1 MKTKG
6 ALIWEL
12 NQPWSIEEIEIGDP
26 RRGEVKVQLEASG
39 MCHSDLHL
47 VTGGVPMAG
56 FPVLGGHEGAGII
69 TEIGDGVEDLAV
81 GDHVVL
87 SFIPACG
94 RCSSCQQGLR
104 NLCDVGAGALLG
116 TAVSDGTFRIQARGH
131 NVYPM
136 ALLGAFSPYV
146 VVHHTSVVK
155 IDPSVP
161 FEAACI
167 VGCGVTT
174 GYGSA
179 TRSAAVRPGEDVAIV
194 GVGGVGMSALQGA
207 VHAGARYLFAIEP
220 IAWKRNQALKFGAT
234 HIYDSAEAALA
245 GIAEVTA
252 GAMAKKVIVTVGEVH
267 GADLETWMLLT
278 AKAGTCVLTAVGSM
292 LDTAATL
299 NLSMLTLLQKNLQ
312 GTIFGGANPYHD
324 IPRLLSL
331 YQLGKLNLDGMV
343 TRQYWLEQINDG
355 YRDMLEGRNIR
366 GIIRYTDA
374 DR

>member
-1 MKTKG
+1 MRTKG

-12 NQPWSIEEIEIGDP
+12 NSPWSVEDIEIGDP
-26 RRGEVKVQLEASG
+26 RANEVTVQLEAAG

-56 FPVLGGHEGAGII
+56 FPILGGHEGAGII
-69 TEIGDGVEDLAV
+69 TEVGPGVDDIAV

-94 RCSSCQQGLR
+94 KCSSCQQGLR
-104 NLCDVGAGALLG
+104 NLCDVGAGALFG
-116 TAVSDGTFRIQARGH
+116 VAVSDGTFRIQAKGH
-131 NVYPM
+131 DVYPM
-136 ALLGAFSPYV
+136 ALLGSFAPYV
-146 VVHHTSVVK
+146 VVHQTSVVK
-155 IDPSVP
+155 IDPSIP
-161 FEAACI
+161 FEVACI

-174 GYGSA
+174 GWGSA

-207 VHAGARYLFAIEP
+207 VHAGARNVFAIDPVE
-220 IAWKRNQALKFGAT
+220 WKRDQACKFGANHT
-234 HIYDSAEAALA
+234 YESVEAAMT

-267 GADLETWMLLT
+267 GEDLDSWMSIT

-292 LDTAATL
+292 LDTKATI
-299 NLSMLTLLQKNLQ
+299 NLAMLTLLQKNLQ
-312 GTIFGGANPYHD
+312 GSIFGGGNPYHD
-324 IPRLLSL
+324 IPHLLSL
-331 YQLGKLNLDGMV
+331 YQAGKLNLDDMV
-343 TRQYWLEQINDG
+343 TRQYRLEQINDG